1 MIVKNMSNSEIVKEL
16 KTIEDAL
23 ISRNKGY
30 WKKFGKKLKSK
41 AYKHCDVLGKGE
53 YVINGNKV
61 FVCFQKVVYTNKLYE
76 LVKNYI
82 VLTEDNGAFISFRD
96 RSGRFCFHH
105 FTQHAVDR
113 LWQRMRLTVKD
124 FFVNEF
130 VIKADTTHHL
140 TKYDGYGY
148 DDSTYIM
155 SIGRCFFI
163 VCTDDNKI
171 VVKTTLDSDSIYT
184 HQTIFYEDS
193 KICAG
198 EYADKMYE
206 RDISRIKEIG
216 IKKTSDVIRA
226 ICA

>member
-1 MIVKNMSNSEIVKEL
+1 MIVKNMSNSEIIKEL
-16 KTIEDAL
+16 KSIDAIIKSR
-23 ISRNKGY
+23 ISGY
-30 WKKFGKKLKSK
+30 LKKFGKKLKSK
-41 AYKHCDVLGKGE
+41 AYKNNDILGVEEYEINYNRVL
-53 YVINGNKV
+53 
-61 FVCFQKVVYTNKLYE
+61 VCFQK
-76 LVKNYI
+76 LVSTDKFSGLGINHI
-82 VLTEDNGAFISFRD
+82 VITEDNGAFISFRD
-96 RSGRFCFHH
+96 GSGRFCFHH

-171 VVKTTLDSDSIYT
+171 VVKTSLDRDSIYAN
-184 HQTIFYEDS
+184 QMMLYSDS
-193 KICAG
+193 KICA
-198 EYADKMYE
+198 EKYADKQD
-206 RDISRIKEIG
+206 RTRIDDIKRIG
-216 IKKTSDVIRA
+216 LKKMRNAVRTMRA
-226 ICA
+226 